1 LTGGVVGMS
10 NSVTDRDLRDLVN
23 LVEEAKRAPAACGVP
38 PVVLELLQA
47 LVPCAIVS
55 FIDLHPRRRVT
66 LHDQDYPSAD
76 PAGDPGADSDDDDP
90 FWAHY
95 WQTLPC
101 SYPSTSGD
109 ERSITTI
116 SDFYT
121 DREWHATGMY
131 IDCLKPL
138 GVEREAMLCLSA
150 PAGRSRRILLV
161 RSGLT
166 DFDGRDRMLLA
177 LLRPQLNEVYQDLER
192 SRQPASDLT
201 SRQRELLKLVAV
213 GYSNLEIARALKISP
228 ATVRTHLEHIFKQL
242 DVASRTAAAARAF
255 PAPPF

>member
-1 LTGGVVGMS
+1 MS
-10 NSVTDRDLRDLVN
+10 DNVTDRDLRDLVN
-23 LVEEAKRAPAACGVP
+23 VVEEAKRAPAACGMP

-47 LVPCAIVS
+47 LVPCAVVS
-55 FIDLHPRRRVT
+55 FNDLHPRGRVT
-66 LHDQDYPSAD
+66 LHDQDYPRAD
-76 PAGDPGADSDDDDP
+76 PAGVPGADSDDDP

-161 RSGLT
+161 RCGLT

-192 SRQPASDLT
+192 SRQPASALT

-213 GYSNLEIARALKISP
+213 GYSNLEIARALKISS

>member
-1 LTGGVVGMS
+1 MS
-10 NSVTDRDLRDLVN
+10 NSVMDRDLRDLVN
-23 LVEEAKRAPAACGVP
+23 LVEEAKRAPEACGMP

-47 LVPCAIVS
+47 LVPCDVAS
-55 FIDLHPRRRVT
+55 FNDLHPRRRVT
-66 LHDQDYPSAD
+66 FHEQDYPSAG
-76 PAGDPGADSDDDDP
+76 PAGDPGADSDDDP

-95 WQTLPC
+95 WQSLPC

-131 IDCLKPL
+131 IDCLKTQ

-150 PAGRSRRILLV
+150 PAGRSRRILLF

-177 LLRPQLNEVYQDLER
+177 LLRPHLNEVYQDLQR
-192 SRQPASDLT
+192 SRQSASALT
-201 SRQRELLKLVAV
+201 ARQRELLKLVAV
-213 GYSNLEIARALKISP
+213 GWSNLEIARALKISP

-255 PAPPF
+255 PASPF